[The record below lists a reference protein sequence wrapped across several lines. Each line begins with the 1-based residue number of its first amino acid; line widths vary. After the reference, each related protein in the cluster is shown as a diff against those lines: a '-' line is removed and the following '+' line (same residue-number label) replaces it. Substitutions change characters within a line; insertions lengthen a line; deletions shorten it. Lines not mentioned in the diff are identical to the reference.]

1 MPNKMKKECKLYR
14 NIYILFLYGYCLSQE
29 RMIQYLQIRI
39 KWREI
44 IMKTVKEYIKLM
56 RCKHYIKNFLI
67 FLPIIF
73 SFQFQNITALITVIL
88 GFISF
93 CFVSSIVYILNDACD
108 IEKDRKHPT
117 KCHRPLAAGTISKR
131 AAYITIGV
139 LTILVIGI
147 QICMKANLWGV
158 GILGLYLL
166 LNIAYSKSLKHKPLI
181 DIVILVSGFFLRVLY
196 GAVIIGVEISSWLYL
211 TIISFSFYLSLGKR
225 RNEIEKNGTQS
236 RKVLQYYTK
245 EFLDKNMYMC
255 MSMAIIFYAMWSG
268 AEITIQK
275 TGSGYQMWTVPL
287 VIVIAMKYSLNIEKE
302 EYADPVEVILND
314 KVLMLLGFA
323 YAVCMF
329 FILYVR
335 VLSETFE

>member
-1 MPNKMKKECKLYR
+1 
-14 NIYILFLYGYCLSQE
+14 
-29 RMIQYLQIRI
+29 
-39 KWREI
+39 
-44 IMKTVKEYIKLM
+44 MKTVKEYIKLM

-255 MSMAIIFYAMWSG
+255 LALTIVFYALWCVSPMSMEKFNSQYLI
-268 AEITIQK
+268 
-275 TGSGYQMWTVPL
+275 WTVPL
-287 VIVIAMKYSLNIEKE
+287 VMIICMKYSLTVEGDSHG
-302 EYADPVEVILND
+302 DPVEVLLSDKILMAL
-314 KVLMLLGFA
+314 VG
-323 YAVCMF
+323 
-329 FILYVR
+329 LYVIIMGIFI
-335 VLSETFE
+335 VI

>member
-255 MSMAIIFYAMWSG
+255 LALTIVFYALWCVSPMSMEKFNSQYLI
-268 AEITIQK
+268 
-275 TGSGYQMWTVPL
+275 WTVPL
-287 VIVIAMKYSLNIEKE
+287 VMIICMKYSLTVEGDSHG
-302 EYADPVEVILND
+302 DPVEVLLSDKILMAL
-314 KVLMLLGFA
+314 VG
-323 YAVCMF
+323 
-329 FILYVR
+329 LYVIIMGIFI
-335 VLSETFE
+335 VI

>member
-108 IEKDRKHPT
+108 IEKDRKHQT

-255 MSMAIIFYAMWSG
+255 LALTIVFYALWCVSPMSMEKFNSQYLI
-268 AEITIQK
+268 
-275 TGSGYQMWTVPL
+275 WTVPL
-287 VIVIAMKYSLNIEKE
+287 VMIICMKYSLTVEGDSHG
-302 EYADPVEVILND
+302 DPVEVLLSDKILMAL
-314 KVLMLLGFA
+314 VG
-323 YAVCMF
+323 
-329 FILYVR
+329 LYVIIMGIFI
-335 VLSETFE
+335 VI

>member
-255 MSMAIIFYAMWSG
+255 LALTIVFYALWCVSPMSMEKFNSQYLI
-268 AEITIQK
+268 
-275 TGSGYQMWTVPL
+275 WTVP
-287 VIVIAMKYSLNIEKE
+287 VVMIICMKYSLTIEGNSHG
-302 EYADPVEVILND
+302 DPVEVLLSDKILMAL
-314 KVLMLLGFA
+314 VG
-323 YAVCMF
+323 
-329 FILYVR
+329 LYVIIMGIFI
-335 VLSETFE
+335 VI

>member
-1 MPNKMKKECKLYR
+1 MKKECKLYR

-255 MSMAIIFYAMWSG
+255 LALTIVFYALWCVSPMSMEKFNSQYLI
-268 AEITIQK
+268 
-275 TGSGYQMWTVPL
+275 WTVP
-287 VIVIAMKYSLNIEKE
+287 VVMIICMKYSLTIEGDSHG
-302 EYADPVEVILND
+302 DPVEVLLSDKILMAL
-314 KVLMLLGFA
+314 VG
-323 YAVCMF
+323 
-329 FILYVR
+329 LYVIIMGIFI
-335 VLSETFE
+335 VI

>member
-1 MPNKMKKECKLYR
+1 
-14 NIYILFLYGYCLSQE
+14 
-29 RMIQYLQIRI
+29 
-39 KWREI
+39 
-44 IMKTVKEYIKLM
+44 MKTVKEYIKLM

-73 SFQFQNITALITVIL
+73 SFQFQNTTALITVIL

-93 CFVSSIVYILNDACD
+93 CFVSSIVYIVNDACD

-117 KCHRPLAAGTISKR
+117 KCYRPLAAGTISKR

-139 LTILVIGI
+139 LMVLVIGM
-147 QICMKANLWGV
+147 QIGMKANLWGV

-166 LNIAYSKSLKHKPLI
+166 LNIAYSQSLKHKPLI

-225 RNEIEKNGTQS
+225 RNEIEKNGVQS

-255 MSMAIIFYAMWSG
+255 LALTIVFYALWCVSPMSMEEFNSQYLI
-268 AEITIQK
+268 
-275 TGSGYQMWTVPL
+275 WTVPL
-287 VIVIAMKYSLNIEKE
+287 VMIICMKYSLTVEGDSHG
-302 EYADPVEVILND
+302 DPVEVLLSDKILMAL
-314 KVLMLLGFA
+314 VG
-323 YAVCMF
+323 
-329 FILYVR
+329 LYVIIMGI
-335 VLSETFE
+335 FIMI

>member
-1 MPNKMKKECKLYR
+1 
-14 NIYILFLYGYCLSQE
+14 
-29 RMIQYLQIRI
+29 
-39 KWREI
+39 
-44 IMKTVKEYIKLM
+44 MKTVKEYIKLM
-56 RCKHYIKNFLI
+56 RCEHYIKNFLI

-255 MSMAIIFYAMWSG
+255 LALTIVFYALWCVSPMSMEKFNSQYLI
-268 AEITIQK
+268 
-275 TGSGYQMWTVPL
+275 WTVPL
-287 VIVIAMKYSLNIEKE
+287 VMIICMKYSLTVEGDSHG
-302 EYADPVEVILND
+302 DPVEVLLSDKILMAL
-314 KVLMLLGFA
+314 VG
-323 YAVCMF
+323 
-329 FILYVR
+329 LYVIIMGIFI
-335 VLSETFE
+335 VI

>member
-1 MPNKMKKECKLYR
+1 MKKECKLYR

-255 MSMAIIFYAMWSG
+255 LALTIVFYALWCVSPMSMEKFNSQYLI
-268 AEITIQK
+268 
-275 TGSGYQMWTVPL
+275 WTVPL
-287 VIVIAMKYSLNIEKE
+287 VMIICMKYSLTVEGDSHG
-302 EYADPVEVILND
+302 DPVEVLLSDKILMAL
-314 KVLMLLGFA
+314 VG
-323 YAVCMF
+323 
-329 FILYVR
+329 LYVIIMGIFI
-335 VLSETFE
+335 VI

>member
-255 MSMAIIFYAMWSG
+255 LALTIVFYALWCVSPMSMEKFNSQYLI
-268 AEITIQK
+268 
-275 TGSGYQMWTVPL
+275 WTVP
-287 VIVIAMKYSLNIEKE
+287 VVMIICMKYSLTIEGDSHG
-302 EYADPVEVILND
+302 DPVEVLLSDKILMAL
-314 KVLMLLGFA
+314 VG
-323 YAVCMF
+323 
-329 FILYVR
+329 LYVIIMGIFI
-335 VLSETFE
+335 VI

>member
-1 MPNKMKKECKLYR
+1 MKKECKLYR

-56 RCKHYIKNFLI
+56 RCEHYIKNFLI

-255 MSMAIIFYAMWSG
+255 LALTIVFYALWCVSPMSMEKFNSQYLI
-268 AEITIQK
+268 
-275 TGSGYQMWTVPL
+275 WTVPL
-287 VIVIAMKYSLNIEKE
+287 VMIICMKYSLTVEGDSHG
-302 EYADPVEVILND
+302 DPVEVLLSDKILMAL
-314 KVLMLLGFA
+314 VG
-323 YAVCMF
+323 
-329 FILYVR
+329 LYVIIMGIFI
-335 VLSETFE
+335 VI